1 MPKSIKKRTGTQEAM
16 SALRQRMNWTQ
27 AMLAQVLE
35 VTLPSLG
42 RMEAT
47 EPPTGLTLARLHGF
61 AKAVGENKLATIFWR
76 ALEQEAETRP
86 KTAALIEEV
95 RRWEELYQAVIDLSV
110 EIAKLPKSDLTN
122 RIKDR
127 ELTLQAAYALVR
139 RLRWKEMEKLDQ

>member
-1 MPKSIKKRTGTQEAM
+1 MTKSMKKRTPTQQAM
-16 SALRQRMNWTQ
+16 SALRQRLNWTQ
-27 AMLAQVLE
+27 ATLAQVLG

-47 EPPTGLTLARLHGF
+47 EPPTGLTLARLHSF
-61 AKAVGENKLATIFWR
+61 ARAVGENKLATTFWR

-95 RRWEELYQAVIDLSV
+95 RRWSELSQAVSALAT
-110 EIAKLPKSDLTN
+110 EIQKLAPSDLTS

-127 ELTLQAAYALVR
+127 ELDLQTAYGMVR
-139 RLRWKEMEKLDQ
+139 RLRWNEMEKLDQ